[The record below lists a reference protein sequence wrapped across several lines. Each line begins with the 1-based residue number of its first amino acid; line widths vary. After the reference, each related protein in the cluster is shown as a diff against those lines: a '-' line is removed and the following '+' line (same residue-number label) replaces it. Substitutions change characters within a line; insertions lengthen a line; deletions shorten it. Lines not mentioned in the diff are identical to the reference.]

1 MKHVARGFFRL
12 VVALLLVA
20 GALYIGREAAPGI
33 KLGLD
38 LAGGVSITYKT
49 VSDNPNQEQM
59 SDTIYKLQ
67 LKSQDYSTE
76 AEVYQ
81 EGNDRINIDIPG
93 VSDATK
99 ILTDLGEPGS
109 LNFVEGELSFPVATR
124 SYILRDRIST
134 ISVATNVK
142 REILRNGVSAEDFEA
157 FEKNEELPVGTLW
170 TGSHHLGDDGVYYSG
185 ESNDSENSFPLQ
197 EIVQYD
203 YTAKPSYEPSQVVVT
218 GDDISSAEGGIVQDS
233 YGQTGYVVSL
243 VFNESGASKFSDATV
258 RNLNRVIYI
267 LFNGDIVSAPT
278 VQAQITDG
286 RAQITGMSSLEEA
299 NRLASTIRIGA
310 LPVQLEEL
318 RSNVVGAKLGT
329 EAIQTSLKAGVI
341 GLGIVILFML
351 IIYLI
356 PGLAASLAL
365 AMYTGLM
372 LFLVQS
378 FEMTLTLPGIA
389 GILLSIGMAVD
400 ANVIIFTRIK
410 EEIGNGHSTQVA
422 IKEGYNKALS
432 AILDGNITTLIAAL
446 VLFLKGSGTVKGFAT
461 TLALGIVLSLV
472 TSLFVTRFIMNAFY
486 DLGLRSEKLY
496 GKKVDDKIFPFIN
509 IRKVTYTVS
518 VVTILVG
525 LVFIGMHT
533 AKGDGPF
540 NYGLDFKGGSSTTVT
555 FNENLSLDDID
566 RRVVPIF
573 EDVTKSR
580 DTQTQK
586 VSGSNEVI
594 IKTRTLTI
602 EERDQ
607 IYEKLASTEDEGGFE
622 VDQTLITT
630 ENISGAIS
638 DQMKSDALTAVIF
651 ATILMLLYIWIRFKD
666 IRFAGSAVT
675 ALVHDCLV
683 TIGFYGVVRE
693 TVDSTFIA
701 CMLTLV
707 GYSINATIIIFD
719 RIRENLNK
727 YGTSDLAEVVNRSIT
742 ETFTRSI
749 NTTITTL
756 IMVIVLYIIGVSS
769 IKTFALPLMVGIVA
783 GAWSSILITGSL
795 WYDMKRVQKL
805 KLENSKKNEIK
816 SRMGKKKNK

>member
-1 MKHVARGFFRL
+1 MKNVTKGFFRL
-12 VVALLLVA
+12 IIALLLVA
-20 GALYIGREAAPGI
+20 GALYIGKEAAPGI

-49 VSDNPNQEQM
+49 VNDNPTQEQM

-81 EGNDRINIDIPG
+81 EGSNRINIDIPG

-99 ILTDLGEPGS
+99 ILADLGEPGS
-109 LNFVEGELSFPVATR
+109 LNFVEGELVFPVATR
-124 SYILRDRIST
+124 SYILRDRVST
-134 ISVATNVK
+134 TSIATYTG
-142 REILRNGVSAEDFEA
+142 RELLRRGVSENDYEL

-170 TGSHHLGDDGVYYSG
+170 NGARYVGDDGTTYAG
-185 ESNDSENSFPLQ
+185 DSANPDFNVPLQ

-203 YTAKPSYEPSQVVVT
+203 YTAKPSYDESQIVVT
-218 GDDISSAEGGIVQDS
+218 GDDIASADGGIVQDT

-243 VFNESGASKFSDATV
+243 SFNESGAAKFSEATV
-258 RNLNRVIYI
+258 RNLNRIIYI
-267 LFNGDIVSAPT
+267 LFNGEIVSAPT

-286 RAQITGMSSLEEA
+286 RAQITGMNSLEDA

-329 EAIQTSLKAGVI
+329 EAIQTSLKAGII
-341 GLGIVILFML
+341 GLALVMLFMI
-351 IIYLI
+351 IIYLV
-356 PGLAASLAL
+356 PGFAASLAL

-432 AILDGNITTLIAAL
+432 AILDGNITTLIAAF
-446 VLFLKGSGTVKGFAT
+446 VLFVKGSGTVKGFAT
-461 TLALGIVLSLV
+461 TLALGIVLSLF
-472 TSLFVTRFIMNAFY
+472 TSLFVTRFIMRALYN
-486 DLGLRSEKLY
+486 LGLKSEKLY
-496 GKKVDDKIFPFIN
+496 GKKVDDKIIPFTSF
-509 IRKVTYTVS
+509 RKVTYLIS
-518 VVTILVG
+518 IVVILVG
-525 LVFIGMHT
+525 IAFIGIH
-533 AKGDGPF
+533 ASRGEGGF

-566 RRVVPIF
+566 KRVVPIF

-607 IYEKLASTEDEGGFE
+607 IYEKLASSEEEGGFG

-638 DQMKSDALTAVIF
+638 DQMKNDAVTAVIF

-683 TIGFYGVVRE
+683 TIGFYAIVRE

-719 RIRENLNK
+719 RIRENLKK
-727 YGTSDLAEVVNRSIT
+727 YGTSDLEEVVNRSIT

-756 IMVIVLYIIGVSS
+756 IMIIVLYIVGVSS
-769 IKTFALPLMVGIVA
+769 IKTFALPLMVGIIA

-795 WYDMKRVQKL
+795 WYDMKRAQKINV
-805 KLENSKKNEIK
+805 ENSRKKELKTKLN
-816 SRMGKKKNK
+816 KNNK